1 MDENSNLY
9 ARFDALLEIDVRIWR
24 WAAEL
29 YAEMSRRQPASVKY
43 STPADRIG
51 LLMPP
56 FFYGQT
62 VPRSYR
68 KGRAIKAPRD
78 RTDYME
84 YLYDASGAPY
94 LVRSFRNGG
103 LDYAYVFT
111 EEDGLTW
118 AVPLMFDKGRPMS
131 YEASRGLGT
140 ILYEY
145 DPDGFLKRGGI
156 IEGVSLHLEERRMEP
171 DGRGTCDFW
180 YYVSRL
186 HGSDK
191 SIPVERT
198 GSPADL
204 FRCELTVTDG
214 VLTARFVEGWRHYN
228 EAFRSMK
235 GLRIAP
241 QVHEVVLDD
250 GTVVREF
257 AEGEEPHK

>member
-1 MDENSNLY
+1 MDENGNLY
-9 ARFDALLEIDVRIWR
+9 ARFDALLEIKVRIGR
-24 WAAEL
+24 RAAEL
-29 YAEMSRRQPASVKY
+29 YAEMSLRQPASVKY
-43 STPADRIG
+43 STPADHIG

-56 FFYGQT
+56 LFYGQT
-62 VPRSYR
+62 VPRPYH
-68 KGRAIKAPRD
+68 KGRAIKAPGD

-94 LVRSFRNGG
+94 LIRSFRKGE

-118 AVPLMFDKGRPMS
+118 AVPRMFDKGRPMS
-131 YEASRGLGT
+131 YESSRGLRT
-140 ILYEY
+140 FLYEY

-156 IEGVSLHLEERRMEP
+156 IEGISLHLEERRMEP
-171 DGRGTCDFW
+171 DGHGVCNFW
-180 YYVSRL
+180 CYVPRL
-186 HGSDK
+186 YGSDK

-198 GSPADL
+198 GSPAAL
-204 FRCELTVTDG
+204 WRFELTVSEGKTE
-214 VLTARFVEGWRHYN
+214 ARYVEGWRHYN

-235 GLRIAP
+235 GIRIAP
-241 QVHEVVLDD
+241 QVHEIVLDD